1 MRFCSCDFKVKLS
14 MVGGGQMTHPST
26 ADMDLGRR
34 EEDGAAEFK
43 QEPLLFSQEAEAGG
57 FSRFLKILRL
67 LSKTQAQ

>member
-1 MRFCSCDFKVKLS
+1 
-14 MVGGGQMTHPST
+14 MTHPST